1 MTAPLTPPDCDLR
14 DFQFMPVDIV
24 RLFSSE
30 FHARANDAE
39 WRAGVT
45 LWLKSFHQVP
55 AASLPD
61 DDVQLC
67 RLAELGRDQKTW
79 RKLRD
84 GALHGWVR
92 ADDGRMY
99 HPVVAE
105 KANEA
110 WERKKFQ
117 RERSR
122 RASEARWSR
131 TGREDEPACGSPSKA
146 RAKAPAIDH
155 ADLEDIDRQ
164 SSAHASS
171 ILGRHQGTGIGTGRS
186 SVSSETVSDGPSK
199 ADLDTIWALAPAKGR
214 ERSSRKDLE
223 RSVKA
228 AVKRGH
234 AVEEIRAG
242 VEGYYA
248 SREATKDGG
257 EYAKGLH
264 RLIENDRWQEFTP
277 TGGLFEAPEAG
288 GFATGI
294 LQPTEARQRL
304 WMQDWKAGADWK
316 TGDRGP
322 KPGEPGCRVSAAILA
337 EFRFTQGTAA

>member
-1 MTAPLTPPDCDLR
+1 MNAPLTPPDCDLR

-67 RLAELGRDQKTW
+67 RLAELGRDLKTW

-110 WERKKFQ
+110 WDRKKFQ

-131 TGREDEPACGSPSKA
+131 TDRDAEPAGSSTS
-146 RAKAPAIDH
+146 RSRTKAPVIDD
-155 ADLEDIDRQ
+155 AGVEDTAVQ
-164 SSAHASS
+164 SSADASS
-171 ILGRHQGTGIGTGRS
+171 MLGRYQGTGIGTGKS
-186 SVSSETVSDGPSK
+186 SVSDETVSDGPSK
-199 ADLDTIWALAPAKGR
+199 ADLDAIWALAPAKGR

-223 RSVKA
+223 RAVKA

-234 AVEEIRAG
+234 SVDEVREG
-242 VEGYYA
+242 VEAYYA

-257 EYAKGLH
+257 EYAKGVH
-264 RLIENDRWQEFTP
+264 RIVENDRWQEFSP
-277 TGGLFEAPEAG
+277 SAGPFETPEAG

-294 LQPTEARQRL
+294 LAPSEARQRI
-304 WMQDWKAGADWK
+304 WMGDWKAGADWK

-322 KPGEPGCRVSAAILA
+322 KPGEAGCRVSPEILA
-337 EFRFTQGTAA
+337 EFGFTQGRAA